1 MILFS
6 LAPRAASAQVAQATP
21 PWEVAAGYQSLDDP
35 LDRVTLRGWML
46 DATLRLTPWL
56 SAVGETGA
64 AARTILDVEIRQF
77 AVLGGARATARI
89 GPFAEFVQLTAGIA
103 RSGSTVFGESSSDTA
118 FALQPGGGVDIPLGR
133 GSRFAARLQI
143 DRRAILGG
151 PFNTDDRHDVRLGGA
166 LVYASRR

>member
-6 LAPRAASAQVAQATP
+6 LAPRAASAQVAQAAR
-21 PWEVAAGYQSLDDP
+21 PWEVAAGYQLLDDP
-35 LDRVTLRGWML
+35 QDRVTLRGWML

-118 FALQPGGGVDIPLGR
+118 FALQPGGGVDVPLGR

-151 PFNTDDRHDVRLGGA
+151 PFNADDRHNIRLGAA
-166 LVYASRR
+166 LVYAPRR

>member
-6 LAPRAASAQVAQATP
+6 LAPRSASAQVAQSVRA
-21 PWEVAAGYQSLDDP
+21 WEVAAGYQTLDDP
-35 LDRVTLRGWML
+35 QDRVTLRGWML
-46 DATLRLTPWL
+46 EAALRLTPWL

-77 AVLGGARATARI
+77 AVLGGARASARI
-89 GPFAEFVQLTAGIA
+89 GPFTGVAQSA
-103 RSGSTVFGESSSDTA
+103 STVFGESSSDTA

-133 GSRFAARLQI
+133 ESRLALRLQI

-151 PFNTDDRHDVRLGGA
+151 PFETDDRHDVRFGAA
-166 LVYASRR
+166 LVYAPRR